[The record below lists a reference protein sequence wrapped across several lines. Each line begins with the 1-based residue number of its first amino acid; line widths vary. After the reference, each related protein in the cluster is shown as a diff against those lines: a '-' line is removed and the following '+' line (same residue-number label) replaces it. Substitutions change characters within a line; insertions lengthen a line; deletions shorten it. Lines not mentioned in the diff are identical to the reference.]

1 MRARLLIENKN
12 IDVIAGWLGAH
23 TYQTFYRPVPVQEH
37 LVYESNIYPA
47 STVGSLRTT
56 AAQTG
61 SESRPLPSTAT
72 PIRTIQSSPF
82 KELKDTVLNSVVAL
96 ANETVRSGYGAL
108 IFCSSRFG
116 CESDARLI
124 ARVLPGLDEMD
135 AATAEKRS
143 NLLADLQSLP
153 SGLDPGLA
161 ETVPLGVAF
170 HRVSSLIF
178 ARRCRD

>member
-1 MRARLLIENKN
+1 MGNQN
-12 IDVIAGWLGAH
+12 IDVVARWLDAH

-56 AAQTG
+56 AAQPG
-61 SESRPLPSTAT
+61 AASGPLPPTAT
-72 PIRTIQSSPF
+72 PIRSIRSSSYQ
-82 KELKDTVLNSVVAL
+82 ELKDTVLNSVVAL

-108 IFCSSRFG
+108 VFCSSRFG
-116 CESDARLI
+116 CESDARLV
-124 ARVLPGLDEMD
+124 ARVLPGLSEID

-153 SGLDPGLA
+153 SGIDPGLA
-161 ETVPLGVAF
+161 ETVPFGVAF
-170 HRVSSLIF
+170 HRASNSIP
-178 ARRCRD
+178 APRCRR

>member
-1 MRARLLIENKN
+1 MLIENKN
-12 IDVIAGWLGAH
+12 IDVIARWLNAH

-47 STVGSLRTT
+47 SMVGSLRTI

-61 SESRPLPSTAT
+61 SESGPLRLTAT
-72 PIRTIQSSPF
+72 PVRSIRSSSH

-116 CESDARLI
+116 CESDARLV
-124 ARVLPGLDEMD
+124 ARVLPGHDEID

-153 SGLDPGLA
+153 SGMDPGLA
-161 ETVPLGVAF
+161 ETVPSGVAF
-170 HRVSSLIF
+170 HRVSSSLL
-178 ARRCRD
+178 APRRHR